1 MTITETIEIVTEG
14 KDPMKEL
21 MLNMNMR
28 TIKGQPIEVT
38 QNITETMITI

>member
-1 MTITETIEIVTEG
+1 MIITETIEIAAEG

-28 TIKGQPIEVT
+28 TIKDQPIEVT
-38 QNITETMITI
+38 QIITETMTTI